1 MLYGLWKVTAP
12 RGTAGGWQGQL
23 SHSEGLFVRVSGV
36 KRSYIKKKPA
46 YFNFLKKTLLFPPP
60 PQMAFWLVLGTD
72 LFLCVWGDP
81 NTYYVAQA
89 DLKLLATSCRIS
101 PHPSACHPELGLQV
115 CTTTPSFTFVLPG
128 SAQPSVCARETI

>member
-23 SHSEGLFVRVSGV
+23 THSEGLFVRASGV
-36 KRSYIKKKPA
+36 KRNYIKKKSA

-60 PQMAFWLVLGTD
+60 PQMAFWLG
-72 LFLCVWGDP
+72 FWGQICFYGGGDP

-89 DLKLLATSCRIS
+89 DLKLLATSCCIS
-101 PHPSACHPELGLQV
+101 PHPSARHPELGLQV

-128 SAQPSVCARETI
+128 SARFVCARESI